1 MTDPA
6 RFVWR
11 RLPPTTRTRLRPAV
25 MLLRSVEAPWR
36 TRPSPPALRPTRRIR
51 PVPARSGHVSTAVS
65 VVIPT
70 RDAGPQF
77 ERVLAAVAAQ
87 RRVPDLEVVVAD
99 TASSD
104 GTRER
109 AVEAGATVIDVA
121 PGDYGH
127 GRTRNV
133 AVAAARGGVLLMLV
147 QDAVL
152 LGGDAVAVLVEELEA
167 DPRTAAVV
175 ARQVPRA
182 DADLY
187 GAFVV
192 AAHEWMLASDDSSL
206 RARAGVDGVCTALR
220 RSAWEELR
228 FADVAFA
235 EDLELGVRAV
245 AAGWSVR
252 RSDRAAVAHS
262 HNREPVYHFRRSA
275 ADRLHVAPLLADDP
289 VPSAARATAAELCA
303 SGITLVGAADV
314 VAQALPDP
322 VPLDDA
328 LGRLAARLAR
338 GGEAAQAAR
347 GPVVALLGELA
358 PDEPAPPRAAV
369 ALRDELLGVLASPV
383 LRTFATAHPAVPAV
397 QARRFV
403 ASLVAAVVGRAVGD
417 ALRLAPDG
425 ATAARILAGV

>member
-1 MTDPA
+1 VRDPA

-25 MLLRSVEAPWR
+25 TLLRSVEAPWR
-36 TRPSPPALRPTRRIR
+36 ARSSPPAVRPARRIR
-51 PVPARSGHVSTAVS
+51 PAPARTSPVSTAVS
-65 VVIPT
+65 IVIPT

-87 RRVPDLEVVVAD
+87 QGVPDLELVVAD

-121 PGDYGH
+121 PGDYHH
-127 GRTRNV
+127 GRTRNL
-133 AVAAARGGVLLMLV
+133 AAAATRGGVLLLLV

-152 LGGDAVAVLVEELEA
+152 LGRGTVAALVEELEA

-192 AAHEWMLASDDSSL
+192 TAHESMLATAAATL
-206 RARAGVDGVCTALR
+206 RARAGVDSVCTALR

-245 AAGWSVR
+245 ARGWSVR
-252 RSDRAAVAHS
+252 RSTRAAVAHS
-262 HNREPVYHFRRSA
+262 HTRDAAYHFRRSVA
-275 ADRLHVAPLLADDP
+275 ERMHVAPLVADEP
-289 VPSAARATAAELCA
+289 VPSASRATVADL
-303 SGITLVGAADV
+303 GAAGIAL
-314 VAQALPDP
+314 VAAVAAATRALPDP
-322 VPLDDA
+322 APLDEA
-328 LGRLAARLAR
+328 LRCAAAALPR
-338 GGEAAQAAR
+338 GDH
-347 GPVVALLGELA
+347 PV
-358 PDEPAPPRAAV
+358 PDEPLVVLLRELGSPASASRHATA
-369 ALRDELLGVLASPV
+369 ALRDELAGVLAWPV
-383 LRTFATAHPAVPAV
+383 LRAFAGAHPSVGAAEA
-397 QARRFV
+397 QRFL
-403 ASLVAAVVGRAVGD
+403 ASLAAAVVGRAVGD
-417 ALRLAPDG
+417 VLRREPDPV
-425 ATAARILAGV
+425 TAARVLGGV